1 MFFHHPIHIEE
12 MNNTEN
18 TAEGVTIPARKLLN
32 VVEAARYLG
41 VSKAYIYKLMNR
53 HLIPYYKPTGKCCYF
68 SIAELDAFMT
78 SNRVPADSELS
89 TQAGTYCLRKGGML

>member
-1 MFFHHPIHIEE
+1 MKEIES
-12 MNNTEN
+12 
-18 TAEGVTIPARKLLN
+18 TAEGATIPARKLLS
-32 VVEAARYLG
+32 VEEAARYLG
-41 VSKAYIYKLMNR
+41 ASKAYIYKLMNR

>member
-1 MFFHHPIHIEE
+1 MEQKNSTPI
-12 MNNTEN
+12 
-18 TAEGVTIPARKLLN
+18 EGATIPARKLLS
-32 VVEAARYLG
+32 VEEAARYLG

-78 SNRVPADSELS
+78 SNRVPADSELA